1 MNNKQRRAFV
11 CIAVVLAG
19 FAAGASP
26 AKGSPPIMLATAALQ
41 KDTTPDKSQSD
52 LDLAKMYI
60 AREDFDQALKI
71 GERLIEA
78 NPADATGHNVQG
90 VAYLGKKDLAAARK
104 SFETAL
110 RVHPGDVPSLM
121 SLAQID
127 LQQKNVTSARN
138 RYQELLAK
146 NPRFAPAM
154 IGMANVES
162 ANGKDDETLQWLQK
176 AKAADGRA
184 SAPRVA
190 LGSYYMRKKN
200 NKLALNELIEGQSM
214 HPDDPALLNA
224 LGEAQAAN
232 GQTANSVATFRRLV
246 LIRPEAESYYRLA
259 TALVTY
265 KKYPAAVENLRK
277 AVQLK
282 PDYFEAAV
290 ALARLEARAGRSDEA
305 FLVAKQLQKAA
316 PQSAWGLALEG
327 DLLMDKKAYGDAA
340 KSYQKAMEIQQ
351 IDLLAIKL
359 HNAETKNGNAKDA
372 DAKLK
377 QWLTDHP
384 EDIIVL
390 EYSASQNLKSGQT
403 KVAIEQFERVLQ
415 KAPENILAL
424 NNLAVL
430 YQREHDPRAIEMAE
444 RAYKLVPGSPTV
456 ADTLGWIL
464 LEQGKTERGLEL
476 IRQAAKAAPANTEIR
491 YHLAVALAKSGN
503 KTQSK
508 EELKALLARDKK
520 FAQREAAE
528 ALLKQL

>member
-1 MNNKQRRAFV
+1 M
-11 CIAVVLAG
+11 
-19 FAAGASP
+19 
-26 AKGSPPIMLATAALQ
+26 
-41 KDTTPDKSQSD
+41 
-52 LDLAKMYI
+52 
-60 AREDFDQALKI
+60 
-71 GERLIEA
+71 
-78 NPADATGHNVQG
+78 
-90 VAYLGKKDLAAARK
+90 
-104 SFETAL
+104 
-110 RVHPGDVPSLM
+110 
-121 SLAQID
+121 
-127 LQQKNVTSARN
+127 
-138 RYQELLAK
+138 
-146 NPRFAPAM
+146 
-154 IGMANVES
+154 
-162 ANGKDDETLQWLQK
+162 
-176 AKAADGRA
+176 
-184 SAPRVA
+184 
-190 LGSYYMRKKN
+190 
-200 NKLALNELIEGQSM
+200 
-214 HPDDPALLNA
+214 
-224 LGEAQAAN
+224 
-232 GQTANSVATFRRLV
+232 
-246 LIRPEAESYYRLA
+246 
-259 TALVTY
+259 
-265 KKYPAAVENLRK
+265 
-277 AVQLK
+277 
-282 PDYFEAAV
+282 
-290 ALARLEARAGRSDEA
+290 
-305 FLVAKQLQKAA
+305 
-316 PQSAWGLALEG
+316 EG

-359 HNAETKNGNAKDA
+359 HSAETKSGNVKDA
-372 DAKLK
+372 DTKL
-377 QWLTDHP
+377 QHWLTDHP